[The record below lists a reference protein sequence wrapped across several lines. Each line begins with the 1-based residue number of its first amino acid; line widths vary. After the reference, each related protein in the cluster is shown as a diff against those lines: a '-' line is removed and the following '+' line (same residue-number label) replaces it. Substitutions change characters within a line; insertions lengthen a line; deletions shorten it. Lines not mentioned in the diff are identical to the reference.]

1 MAQKKKLTSK
11 KIFLVR
17 HGETEYNRT
26 GIVQGSGVNSE
37 LNENGYKQSELF
49 FNAYRDFPFEK
60 VYTSSLRRA
69 IQSVKGF
76 IENGV
81 PHQILPGLNEISWGK
96 SEGVP
101 FSLESNKLYYGM
113 IKSWKEGNINNKL
126 EGGESPV
133 EVKARQEIAIKQI
146 IENGEKNVLVC
157 MHGRAMKILLAWIT
171 GHSVSEMDNFEH
183 ENLSLYIL
191 DYNGNHFEIE
201 KRNDV
206 THLNGFKS
214 TIVPTD

>member
-11 KIFLVR
+11 KIYLVR

-49 FNAYRDFPFEK
+49 FNAYQEFPFEK
-60 VYTSSLRRA
+60 VYTSSLRRT
-69 IQSVKGF
+69 IQSVKKF
-76 IENGV
+76 IEKGV
-81 PHQILPGLNEISWGK
+81 PHQVLPGLNEISWGK

-101 FSLESNKLYYGM
+101 FSPETNKLYYGM
-113 IKSWKEGNINNKL
+113 IRSWKEGNIHNKL
-126 EGGESPV
+126 DGGESPV
-133 EVKARQEIAIKQI
+133 EVKARQEIAIRQI

-171 GHSVSEMDNFEH
+171 GHSVSEMDKFEH
-183 ENLSLYIL
+183 ENLSLYVL
-191 DYNGNHFEIE
+191 DYNGVDFKIE